1 MNISAI
7 ENISAHHGVYDGM
20 ATSGSS
26 NSFSDYL
33 VEQAKSLNAQAIE
46 ADVLTAKVISG
57 ETENLHQVISAIEKT
72 KTTFDLAVQ
81 VRNKLLEGYQEIM
94 RMQV

>member
-7 ENISAHHGVYDGM
+7 ENINAHHGVYDGI
-20 ATSGSS
+20 ATGGSS
-26 NSFSDYL
+26 NNFGDYL
-33 VEQAKSLNAQAIE
+33 VEQAKSLNTQAIE
-46 ADVLTAKVISG
+46 TDVLTARVISG
-57 ETENLHQVISAIEKT
+57 ETENLHQIISAIEKT
-72 KTTFDLAVQ
+72 KTAFDLAVQ